1 MLDIGTHTDDP
12 NSNFDES
19 NPDLKQLAILETIYE
34 IFKKLWGNYGNLYI

>member
-1 MLDIGTHTDDP
+1 MIFFNAKIDTEIMLDIGTHTDDP

-34 IFKKLWGNYGNLYI
+34 IP